1 MDQEH
6 ILNSFGEIEKQIDML
21 MDTCNRQEETIRNL
35 HTRINEL
42 ESALEA
48 KRDLETHYMQE
59 KDVVKQKI
67 DGLLNKLE
75 DFVTQPR

>member
-1 MDQEH
+1 MD
-6 ILNSFGEIEKQIDML
+6 S
-21 MDTCNRQEETIRNL
+21 CNRQEETIRNL
-35 HTRINEL
+35 HVRINEL